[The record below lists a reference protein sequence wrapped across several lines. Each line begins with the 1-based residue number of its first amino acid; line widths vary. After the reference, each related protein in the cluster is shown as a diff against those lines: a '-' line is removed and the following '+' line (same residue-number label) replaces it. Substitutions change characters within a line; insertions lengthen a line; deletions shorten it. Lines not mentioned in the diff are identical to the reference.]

1 MIVFLTLIA
10 VLSIIQQNIFQ
21 GFHMKKTLRFEMKQ
35 NLRRATRIYVKSHDL
50 KTSYGYFH
58 ADNPASFDGW
68 ALLSDEQ
75 KTELTLFIH
84 NIEAIN
90 TLLGNDASN
99 RLADFRFRL
108 PIDFLATLHEA
119 ANVFNAENVRY
130 NFFEAAITGI
140 TQQMKLATAQLS
152 PEKKLEALALLDKA
166 GLAAYQKFDLTSPT
180 KAVFAELLALHNK
193 SEKLHEKAMA
203 LFSKDKSYSPR
214 CIEGI
219 ALGESQPA
227 KWLTACAIDLLIDER
242 RDILGSFL
250 NDDELFMLWA
260 KPLLDN
266 KFNKHALLDKIR
278 TLGWL
283 GIEQIVTTYHPKKLS
298 I

>member
-1 MIVFLTLIA
+1 
-10 VLSIIQQNIFQ
+10 
-21 GFHMKKTLRFEMKQ
+21 MKKALRFEMKQ

-50 KTSYGYFH
+50 KICYGYFH
-58 ADNPASFDGW
+58 ADNTASFDGW

-75 KTELTLFIH
+75 KAELTLFIH

-99 RLADFRFRL
+99 RLVDFRFRL
-108 PIDFLATLHEA
+108 PVDFLTTLHELV
-119 ANVFNAENVRY
+119 NIFNTENVRY
-130 NFFEAAITGI
+130 NFFEAALTGI

-152 PEKKLEALALLDKA
+152 AEKKLEALTLLDKA
-166 GLAAYQKFDLTSPT
+166 GLADYKKFDLASPT
-180 KAVFAELLALHNK
+180 QAVFSELLGLHNK
-193 SEKLHEKAMA
+193 SEKLHEKART
-203 LFSKDKSYSPR
+203 LFNKDKSYSPK

-242 RDILGSFL
+242 LDILGSFL

-266 KFNKHALLDKIR
+266 KFNIHTLLDRIR
-278 TLGWL
+278 MLGWSN
-283 GIEQIVTTYHPKKLS
+283 IEQIVNAYRPKNLSNKNIDVKLA
-298 I
+298 